1 MQEQEA
7 PLLGDSGKRP
17 STPPLDSRELTVD
30 EGLDLAGFGRWQY
43 GLLTIVGFSVVSGAV
58 ETSLLSYLTLCVADE
73 WDLNYAQL
81 TTFTS
86 VVYVGMVLGSI
97 GAGPFADAHGR
108 RATILGFLQARRAD
122 LAPPRA
128 REHPGNVDAI
138 RRSLITAT
146 PTSVDASARLTRFSS
161 PQLTALFGML
171 TAASPDF
178 TTLVAF
184 RFFVGLA
191 LGAQPVPLDLLAEA
205 RDALQSP
212 SSPSKTPPRARM

>member
-30 EGLDLAGFGRWQY
+30 EGLDLVGFGRWQY

-146 PTSVDASARLTRFSS
+146 PTSVDASARRLRSTH
-161 PQLTALFGML
+161 TLFL
-171 TAASPDF
+171 PAADGIVRHAHRGEPR
-178 TTLVAF
+178 LHHAG
-184 RFFVGLA
+184 R
-191 LGAQPVPLDLLAEA
+191 VPLLCRSRARRAARAARSARRGARRPPAALLAE
-205 RDALQSP
+205 
-212 SSPSKTPPRARM
+212 